1 MAGTADKRGARR
13 LGRRSAWLVALGLF
27 ASLSAT
33 GALAAV
39 VAGRS
44 SSPATG
50 RPISLRIMPASQTVT
65 AGSAASYSIRVARDN
80 AGSIGL
86 SGRTRLSVTRGGLPA
101 DAAIS
106 FRPARSPGAAL
117 ARRSRTTMTITTA
130 ADMPPGNYEFRVR
143 ARRPH
148 HAGIATVE
156 LTVIAAS
163 SSGSPIPG
171 PAPGGSSGE
180 AVPPGAPVVAPGAPV
195 VTPGVP
201 VVAPGVPVIA
211 PGAFTIAG
219 TLPNLLTPG
228 TGEPLDLTLTNLEST
243 DLSIASLDVEV
254 TGAGGPRIDPAHTCG
269 SEDFSVEQFSGA
281 PGFILPASSS
291 ADLAELGFDASEWPT
306 VSMLDRPVNQD
317 GCQGASIALS
327 FTGTATEATS

>member
-1 MAGTADKRGARR
+1 MAGIADKRGARR
-13 LGRRSAWLVALGLF
+13 LGRRSAWLVVLGLF
-27 ASLSAT
+27 VSLGAT

-44 SSPATG
+44 SSPGAG
-50 RPISLRIMPASQTVT
+50 QPISVRIMPASRTVT
-65 AGSAASYSIRVARDN
+65 AGGAASYSIRVAREND
-80 AGSIGL
+80 GSIGL

-106 FRPARSPGAAL
+106 FGPARSPGAAL
-117 ARRSRTTMTITTA
+117 APRSRTTLTITTA
-130 ADMPPGNYEFRVR
+130 AAMLPGNYEFGVR
-143 ARRPH
+143 ARRPR

-163 SSGSPIPG
+163 SSASPVPG
-171 PAPGGSSGE
+171 PAPRGSSGE
-180 AVPPGAPVVAPGAPV
+180 AVPPGAPVVAPG
-195 VTPGVP
+195 VP
-201 VVAPGVPVIA
+201 VVA

-228 TGEPLDLTLTNLEST
+228 TGEPLDLTLTNLQST
-243 DLSIASLDVEV
+243 DLSVASLNVEV
-254 TGAGGPRIDPAHTCG
+254 AGAGGPRIDSAHSCG
-269 SEDFSVEQFSGA
+269 SEDLSVEQFSGA

-291 ADLAELGFDASEWPT
+291 ADLGELGFEASEWPT

-327 FTGTATEATS
+327 FTGTAREATR